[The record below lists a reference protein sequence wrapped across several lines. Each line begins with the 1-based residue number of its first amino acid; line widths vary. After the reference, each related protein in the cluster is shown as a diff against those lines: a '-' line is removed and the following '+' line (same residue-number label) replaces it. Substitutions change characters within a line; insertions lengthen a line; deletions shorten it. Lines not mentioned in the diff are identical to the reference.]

1 MLSKHTCYS
10 ILNYGS
16 AFLRSDLVLPLLLV
30 FVMGIADGEN
40 VSPWRT
46 RALDVSFSGFFIQ
59 KGFEMLTRLYVK
71 MHPGVCWCAVFLF
84 TICMSLNSELI
95 GGLAPASPVEGP
107 FYIYFYRGSCL
118 QWIPQCLHNQ
128 KEQWP
133 LIVASLPNDP
143 LRKVGS
149 ASLCPHCGL
158 SIPLLTAFQISAFG
172 IYIYIYIYLIRLRK
186 KGALHFLFLLSDHSS
201 CCRL

>member
-16 AFLRSDLVLPLLLV
+16 AFLRSDLVWLLLLV

-46 RALDVSFSGFFIQ
+46 RVLNVSFSGFFIQ

-71 MHPGVCWCAVFLF
+71 MHPGVCWCTVFLF

-107 FYIYFYRGSCL
+107 FISIFTEAPVSSECPMSTQSKRTMTSNCRQPPKRYTEKSGIGFAVPSLWSAHPFTHCLSNLSLRNLYIFL
-118 QWIPQCLHNQ
+118 ITLH
-128 KEQWP
+128 
-133 LIVASLPNDP
+133 
-143 LRKVGS
+143 
-149 ASLCPHCGL
+149 
-158 SIPLLTAFQISAFG
+158 
-172 IYIYIYIYLIRLRK
+172 K
-186 KGALHFLFLLSDHSS
+186 KGASHFLFLLSNHSS